1 MTCYELDSSFQSIRK
16 LKNFDWETNMLKRFS
31 RDIDLLESD
40 AELNNMEKVSS
51 WNWSLQARNPVRSMD
66 HMLNL
71 LSEKAKSVESKISLQ
86 MQKTVTM
93 LTQ

>member
-1 MTCYELDSSFQSIRK
+1 
-16 LKNFDWETNMLKRFS
+16 MLKRFS

>member
-1 MTCYELDSSFQSIRK
+1 
-16 LKNFDWETNMLKRFS
+16 
-31 RDIDLLESD
+31 
-40 AELNNMEKVSS
+40 MEKVSS